1 MLYYKFTNGGVVK
14 LVREFDEVTANEY
27 EKEGFTMELDEN
39 GEPVTVESRTLYKL
53 NQNIG
58 VARTPR
64 VTLADTRRKG
74 KNPKR

>member
-14 LVREFDEVTANEY
+14 LVREFDEATAKEY
-27 EKEGFTMELDEN
+27 EKEGFTMELNEN
-39 GEPVTVESRTLYKL
+39 DEPVTVESRTLYKL

-64 VTLADTRRKG
+64 VTLADTRRKV